1 MVVLNII
8 CAIITALGG
17 FEYLSV
23 GLFEHS
29 IIAGACGGADT
40 IAARIIYTVIAISTI
55 WLLGSLLIDGKYDFG
70 IEE

>member
-1 MVVLNII
+1 MLVLNII
-8 CAIITALGG
+8 CLIITALGG

-40 IAARIIYTVIAISTI
+40 IAARIIYAVIAISTI
-55 WLLGSLLIDGKYDFG
+55 WLLSSLLIDNKYNLG